1 MIELAPW
8 HKYGLPLP
16 GPVMPAAGALGYGD
30 AYRDL
35 VDVTRL
41 GALVT
46 TPVSW
51 RPRHAA
57 RGARVAVRGEH
68 VILHTG
74 LPNPGLRAVIREYG
88 RLWERYPIPVIV
100 HLLATTVAETAR
112 AVARLSTVAGVLGV
126 ELGLAEDA
134 PLADAPPD
142 DALKLVATACA
153 EGDLPVIAR
162 VPFSRAAAL
171 IPHLREVGADAL
183 TLTAPPRAVL
193 PLDDVPDADAL
204 PVLVRGRLYGPAV
217 FPLMLGVLGRWARE
231 AGLPIIACGGIAA
244 AEDARA
250 CLALGAVAVQ
260 VDAAVWRDPG
270 VLEAIAAGV
279 EDV

>member
-1 MIELAPW
+1 MIELAPR

-16 GPVMPAAGALGYGD
+16 GPVMPAAGVLGYGD
-30 AYRDL
+30 IYRDL
-35 VDVTRL
+35 VDVARL

-57 RGARVAVRGEH
+57 RGERVAARGEH
-68 VILHTG
+68 VVLHTG

-88 RLWERYPIPVIV
+88 RLWDRYPIPVIV

-112 AVARLSTVAGVLGV
+112 AAARLSTVAGVLGV

-134 PLADAPPD
+134 LPE
-142 DALKLVATACA
+142 DALDLVAAASA

-171 IPHLREVGADAL
+171 IPHLREAGADAL

-231 AGLPIIACGGIAA
+231 ADLPIIARGGIAA
-244 AEDARA
+244 AADARA

-270 VLEAIAAGV
+270 VLEAIAAGLDDRI
-279 EDV
+279 E